1 MNDQLQQGHEG
12 GRTPAGGG
20 SAAKPTSATKA
31 TAQGSVSHCT
41 MYHTA
46 RAPRKRLFRHISRAA
61 CIQAEYHVLYCHAFT
76 KYAYI
81 HTLTLWASSGP
92 QGQ

>member
-31 TAQGSVSHCT
+31 TAQGYVSHCT

-46 RAPRKRLFRHISRAA
+46 RAPRKRLFRHISPHTSRIS
-61 CIQAEYHVLYCHAFT
+61 CTVLPRIY
-76 KYAYI
+76 
-81 HTLTLWASSGP
+81 
-92 QGQ
+92 